1 MSLDNAWR
9 HIKAASFCTLCFI
22 CLLFSSCS
30 PATPELPYEEQI
42 VIRGL
47 LEAGQLLAD
56 VQISRTIPPLDT
68 LTYEKIFIGDAKATI
83 TVDGKTYSM
92 ELQPRT
98 STQASV
104 PYRSLYRV
112 PNLRVEA
119 GKTYSLEVQWKSLV
133 ARAQT
138 RVPLTPDTD
147 SVNVLASFVQLINGK
162 MDTVFESSAA
172 IRARTNEVYRVGTTL
187 NDPASG
193 RLVSSRG
200 FGDAVF
206 TTNATP
212 TVITSNIWRLTT
224 ATLQILT
231 NRLQSRVNI
240 EAYDGQFYQYYQT
253 RSRSG
258 QIGLFSPGGPNIAWN
273 VTGDGIGEIVGMIVV
288 QRPAIVRIK

>member
-1 MSLDNAWR
+1 MSTHNSWR

-30 PATPELPYEEQI
+30 PAAPELPYEEQI

-47 LEAGQLLAD
+47 IEAGQLLSD
-56 VQISRTIPPLDT
+56 VQISRTIPVLDT
-68 LTYEKIFIGDAKATI
+68 LTYDKIFIGDAKATI
-83 TVDGKTYSM
+83 TVDGKIYPM

-119 GKTYSLEVQWKSLV
+119 GKTYSLEVQWKSLE

-138 RVPLTPDTD
+138 RVPLTSDID
-147 SVNVLASFVQLINGK
+147 SVKVLASIVPFINGR

-172 IRARTNEVYRVGTTL
+172 IRARANEVYRVGTTIHESF
-187 NDPASG
+187 NG

-206 TTNATP
+206 TTNATA

-231 NRLQSRVNI
+231 NRLQSRVII
-240 EAYDGQFYQYYQT
+240 EAYDGQYFQYYQT

-258 QIGLFSPGGPNIAWN
+258 QIGLFSPGGPNISWN
-273 VTGDGIGEIVGMIVV
+273 VTGDGIGEFIGMSVV
-288 QRPAIVRIK
+288 QRPVFVRVK